1 MRQALEKR
9 FSFLYSGELSAVVM
23 FIFVSIM
30 VNRAYPELHL
40 YSLLS
45 FWASFLLLE
54 FLLIQGSFYW
64 YSKWRRL
71 KREKISVTP
80 MNVVQL
86 LWKLKKWNI
95 GLISLTSVAFVAD
108 FMRWSP
114 TLPIGGLSLSCFI
127 YIFAILEYINYFHIQ
142 LSYDNRSDIEYL
154 RKTKR
159 LKKSSLNRD
168 FMHLKK

>member
-9 FSFLYSGELSAVVM
+9 LSFLYSGELSAVVM

-30 VNRAYPELHL
+30 VHRAYPELHL
-40 YSLLS
+40 YSHLS

-86 LWKLKKWNI
+86 LWRLKKWNI
-95 GLISLTSVAFVAD
+95 GLISLTPVAFVAD
-108 FMRWSP
+108 YIKWNP
-114 TLPIGGLSLSCFI
+114 ALPIDGLSLSFFI
-127 YIFAILEYINYFHIQ
+127 YIFAVLEYINYFHIQ
-142 LSYDNRSDIEYL
+142 LSYDNRSDLQYL
-154 RKTKR
+154 RRTKG

-168 FMHLKK
+168 FKHFIK